1 MFTLV
6 AAVLFFSAFAL
17 AMGTIAWMLLTYH
30 DKMVAALTFEP
41 IPQDLPV
48 YHIRIARPR
57 AHRTTTRV
65 AMPTR
70 QAALAV

>member
-17 AMGTIAWMLLTYH
+17 SMGTIAWMFLTYH

-41 IPQDLPV
+41 IPQDPPV

-57 AHRTTTRV
+57 AHRAPARISV
-65 AMPTR
+65 PVR
-70 QAALAV
+70 QTALAV